1 MSGTTYSIVMRALG
15 AGGVWG
21 PPSAE
26 LLARTTAPTDAPAAL
41 TAPSVAK
48 HEGCDG
54 LLLRMPVL
62 RSCGKPAPTWA
73 LEWSQGGSGI
83 WSELQPRTPGGL
95 VHVGGMS
102 AEQTARFRLREDGGA
117 PALGASTAPLL
128 PGPAPPRPPP
138 TTAVATSSGSVR
150 VGWAA
155 SLDDRRSS
163 YERMGR
169 RVCHLEP
176 DAAERARRR
185 RRRAGNLG
193 RRPAAA
199 GAPAE

>member
-1 MSGTTYSIVMRALG
+1 MRALG

-41 TAPSVAK
+41 AAPSVAK

-117 PALGASTAPLL
+117 NPRLGASTAPLL
-128 PGPAPPRPPP
+128 PGLGPPPRRRHRRAPR
-138 TTAVATSSGSVR
+138 AVPS
-150 VGWAA
+150 AA
-155 SLDDRRSS
+155 
-163 YERMGR
+163 GR
-169 RVCHLEP
+169 L
-176 DAAERARRR
+176 ARRLPPSR
-185 RRRAGNLG
+185 
-193 RRPAAA
+193 
-199 GAPAE
+199 